1 MPALKNHKHEL
12 FAGFVAKGERPARA
26 YALAGYQGKGSDQ
39 SASRLLKTSLV
50 SARVVELRESLEAPA
65 REEAIARA
73 TIDRE
78 YVLSK
83 LKTIAEDHARDNP
96 GPAVRALELM
106 GRELGM
112 FRDPRGP
119 NTNDMLENIPMGRLQ
134 QMIGTIDAMLA
145 GNRPMIDVSPGEVVD
160 VDPEDSAETEAAV
173 H

>member
-50 SARVVELRESLEAPA
+50 RARVVELRESLEAPA

-83 LKTIAEDHARDNP
+83 LKVIAEDHARDNP
-96 GPAVRALELM
+96 GASVRALELL
-106 GRELGM
+106 GKEIGM

-119 NTNDMLENIPMGRLQ
+119 DASEFLEHMPMGRLQ
-134 QMIGTIDAMLA
+134 QMIDTIDAMLA

-160 VDPEDSAETEAAV
+160 LEDSAEDEAAV